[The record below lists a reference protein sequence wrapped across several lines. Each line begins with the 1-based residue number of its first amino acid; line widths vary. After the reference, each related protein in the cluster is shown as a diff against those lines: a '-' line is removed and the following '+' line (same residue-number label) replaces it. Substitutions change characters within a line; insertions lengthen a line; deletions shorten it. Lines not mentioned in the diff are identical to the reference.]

1 MKKIVPQGA
10 HLIPKDAK
18 EVFTG
23 VIYDVYQWQQELFD
37 GSKTIFEM
45 LRRPDTVTV
54 IPVIDDK
61 ILVTEDHQP
70 HTGSKMSFPGGR
82 VDHEDPSTLSAAQR
96 ETEEETGYVFDSWKL
111 VNVTQPHSKLEW
123 FIYFYI
129 ASDARKVG
137 KPKLDSGEKVTPKL
151 LSFDEAKSFVVTKS
165 GYLGESTEVFD
176 KVDNLQELLNLPEFE
191 GKRIDI

>member
-82 VDHEDPSTLSAAQR
+82 VDRGDTSTLGAAQR
-96 ETEEETGYVFDSWKL
+96 ETEEETGYAFDSWKL
-111 VNVTQPHSKLEW
+111 VRVTQPHSKLEW

-129 ASDARKVG
+129 ASDAHKAG
-137 KPKLDSGEKVTPKL
+137 EPKLDSGERITPKV

-165 GYLGESTEVFD
+165 GYLGESMEIFD
-176 KVDNLQELLNLPEFE
+176 KAKNLSELLNRPEFE